1 MEGITREIIKIYDNE
16 KENLKDLEFAAVLAK
31 ETEALSKKK
40 SPDNYDVFIKLAEKW
55 AGMGAAIDDLNR
67 KHHTLTRK
75 LFQEAGYSCVA
86 QHDNVEIAEEIRKR
100 AIKCLIR
107 PNRYEIWMNY

>member
-1 MEGITREIIKIYDNE
+1 M
-16 KENLKDLEFAAVLAK
+16 LAK

-40 SPDNYDVFIKLAEKW
+40 SPDNYDAFIKLAEKW

-75 LFQEAGYSCVA
+75 LFQEAGYSCVT
-86 QHDNVEIAEEIRKR
+86 QLETVKIAEEIRKR
-100 AIKCLIR
+100 TIKCLRR
-107 PNRYEIWMNY
+107 PNRYEIWTNY